1 MFLCEKIEVEFDV
14 RKGEPV
20 SFIWRNQKF
29 VIKKVLASWQDFGFS
44 SGAPKKK
51 TWRLR
56 KHRNYYKIETDT
68 DEIFEI
74 YLDRTGSK
82 REWII
87 SKKINC

>member
-14 RKGEPV
+14 QKGEPV

-44 SGAPKKK
+44 AGAPKKK

-87 SKKINC
+87 SKKLSR